1 MHHLWVHRKAR
12 SFLMELRCN
21 KHFPINNLWFYD
33 TIFSLECITT
43 NVEKRNG
50 MMLDSAITKQ
60 FAVRMGSTKLVKIE
74 QTLTILLPIL
84 FNILKSIK
92 QDPNLKL
99 LIQIPNNVLQ
109 SLSIVSSVSSMTVMW
124 CKCTICIYWHIR
136 HETRITNCTI
146 N

>member
-1 MHHLWVHRKAR
+1 MWVLQKAR

-21 KHFPINNLWFYD
+21 KHFPINNLWLYD

-43 NVEKRNG
+43 NVERKSG

-99 LIQIPNNVLQ
+99 LIQIPFNILL
-109 SLSIVSSVSSMTVMW
+109 SLPIVPSVWSITVMW

-136 HETRITNCTI
+136 RETRITKC
-146 N
+146 